1 MRRES
6 VLALLIAL
14 VIVGS
19 VIAAVASPDVFA
31 EPEPPDIRPGRVD
44 IQEVTISPGAVGGS
58 TATLSVTTWLS
69 HRGGR
74 SENVTVR
81 VRAVALDSGLVETE
95 QVTEVPPIEGDRE
108 EPVTINVSVPREGG
122 YRIETLVYQD
132 GRRIETGTKEVRGV
146 GTLEPDYAA
155 TDVEFHRFG
164 MTGAD
169 LPAIQYSIE
178 GAANNRTTLSI
189 SAYLTNRGDTP
200 SGDLRVEYIV
210 RQADS
215 NIVAARTSKTVGAI
229 RPGRTA
235 TPSVEVT
242 IPDNYNYYLDAIL
255 WKDGVIVG
263 TARSAANLDPTERIE
278 TNVTVRDVGLEVG
291 DFDREAEPTPR
302 EVERTVL
309 AERTGTPGQPG
320 FGLAIA
326 ILSLLAV
333 GLLTYLRR
341 RNQ

>member
-6 VLALLIAL
+6 VLVLLIVL

-19 VIAAVASPDVFA
+19 AVTAVAAPDVFA
-31 EPEPPDIRPGRVD
+31 EPEPPDIRPGRLD
-44 IQEVTISPGAVGGS
+44 IQEVTIAPGAVGGS
-58 TATLSVTTWLS
+58 TATLSVTTWLT

-74 SENVTVR
+74 SENVSVR
-81 VRAVALDSGLVETE
+81 VRAIALDSGLVETE
-95 QVTEVPPIEGDRE
+95 RVTEVNPIDGDRE
-108 EPVTINVSVPREGG
+108 VPVGVNVSVPRQGG
-122 YRIETLVYQD
+122 YRIETLVYKD
-132 GRRIETGTKEVRGV
+132 GRRIETGSKEVRGV

-164 MTGAD
+164 LTGAD
-169 LPAIQYSIE
+169 LPAIQYSI
-178 GAANNRTTLSI
+178 ARTTTNRTTLSI
-189 SAYLTNRGDTP
+189 SAYLTNRGDVL

-229 RPGRTA
+229 RPGRSA

-242 IPDNYNYYLDAIL
+242 VPANYNYYLDAIL

-263 TARSAANLDPTERIE
+263 TTRSAANLDPTERIE

-291 DFDREAEPTPR
+291 DFDREAERTPR
-302 EVERTVL
+302 EVERTV
-309 AERTGTPGQPG
+309 AATATPGQPG
-320 FGLAIA
+320 FGIVVAVLAA
-326 ILSLLAV
+326 LSFG
-333 GLLTYLRR
+333 GLVALRR